1 MDSGQQWEEA
11 WAWLLLVQPYC
22 EGEIMEQN
30 GQQEQAIS
38 GEVSMAS
45 TTLGLFSPRKM
56 LVESATMIFII
67 AFMLFAMTLLI
78 WKGKEMG
85 TGEMMAMFF
94 GLILTATLAIRQYAA
109 FRY

>member
-1 MDSGQQWEEA
+1 MPLRA
-11 WAWLLLVQPYC
+11 RLYY

-30 GQQEQAIS
+30 GQEQAIS
-38 GEVSMAS
+38 GEVSISS

-67 AFMLFAMTLLI
+67 AFMLFSMTLLI
-78 WKGKEMG
+78 WKGREMG

-94 GLILTATLAIRQYAA
+94 GMILTATLAIRQYAA